1 MKKRTMNFVKIAA
14 LAAIVVTVACN
25 KNTTTSCTNVTVE
38 SEVPVITAYNDS
50 KGIGATKGETGVF
63 YKIINEGGAKKP
75 NLNSRIYIKYRGEKL
90 DGTVFDQATNPG
102 TTGFYLS
109 SLIQGWKD
117 VIPKIGKGGKL
128 QAIIPSALAYGCTG
142 TTNSDSAKAIP
153 ANSPL
158 FFEIEMED
166 FY

>member
-1 MKKRTMNFVKIAA
+1 MNFIKIAV
-14 LAAIVVTVACN
+14 LAAIVVAVGCN
-25 KNTTTSCTNVTVE
+25 KGTTSCTNVSIE
-38 SEVPVITAYNDS
+38 SEIPVITAYNDS
-50 KGIGATKGETGVF
+50 KGIGAIKGETGVF

-128 QAIIPSALAYGCTG
+128 QAIIPSSLAYGCKGSSNT
-142 TTNSDSAKAIP
+142 DSAKAIP